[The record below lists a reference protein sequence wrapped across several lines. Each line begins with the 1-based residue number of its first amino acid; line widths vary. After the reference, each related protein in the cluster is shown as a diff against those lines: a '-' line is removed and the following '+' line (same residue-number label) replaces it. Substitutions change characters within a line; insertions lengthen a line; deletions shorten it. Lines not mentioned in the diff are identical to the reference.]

1 MKTILGIGGSDHD
14 VHACLIR
21 DGKVVIT
28 VEEERLCRHKYG
40 LGGNLLDG
48 LSRQHA
54 LETAGISLE
63 QVDEVVVDS
72 ILAPTALL
80 GVRSRA
86 KKLDHHMA
94 HAASAYFTSGFDSA
108 AILVVD
114 NAGGLVKDGERDAL
128 QATTWYR
135 GQGRQISFLDRV
147 TSTNWVE
154 GPTVLAQVYQRGDGD
169 DSLGHLYKKTTGAL
183 GFRYPP
189 QARQDPKLY
198 YFPEDGITMGL
209 SAYGDLRFFDELWTL
224 VELLPQGR
232 YRIALSDGRMDQML
246 ARWLG
251 DEPSFEVRAAV
262 AAAAQEALSRLMVH
276 LVTHVVEATGERR
289 LCLAGGVAM
298 NTVTNGRLLRETP
311 IERLYVP
318 PMPGDNGTGVGAAL
332 WAAAQ
337 DRDQPLPVYSVYG
350 GRRYTETEVRQALA
364 GLDTSRYT
372 VSSPAPADL
381 LERVARLLLEQ
392 KVVAWFEGGAE
403 GGRRALG
410 HRSILA
416 DPRPKAMRDHLNENV
431 KRRQWFRPY
440 APMVPEERVQE
451 FFDLAH
457 PSPYMQ
463 LVMDVLPQWKE
474 RIQAAAHVDGSAR
487 LQTIHRDQH
496 PRMYEL
502 LHAFEKV
509 SGVPIILNTSF
520 NVANEPM
527 VETPADAIRCFTG
540 TNIDALVIEQYLVVR
555 R

>member
-28 VEEERLCRHKYG
+28 VEEERLCRRKYG

-54 LETAGISLE
+54 LETAGITLDD
-63 QVDEVVVDS
+63 VDEVVVDS
-72 ILAPTALL
+72 ILAPTALM

-86 KKLDHHMA
+86 KKLDHHVA
-94 HAASAYFTSGFDSA
+94 HAASSYYTSGFDSA
-108 AILVVD
+108 AVLVVD
-114 NAGGLVKDGERDAL
+114 NAGELVKGDGPASL

-135 GQGRQISFLDRV
+135 AEGRQISLIDRV
-147 TSTNWVE
+147 TSPNFVE
-154 GPTVLAQVYQRGDGD
+154 GPAVLAQVYQRGDGD

-189 QARQDPKLY
+189 EARKDPKLY

-209 SAYGDLRFFDELWTL
+209 SAYGDLRFFEELWTL
-224 VELLPQGR
+224 VELQPAGR
-232 YRIALSDGRMDQML
+232 YRIALTDGRMDAML
-246 ARWLG
+246 ARWLAG
-251 DEPSFEVRAAV
+251 EPSFEVRAAV
-262 AAAAQEALSRLMVH
+262 AAAAQEALSRLMIH
-276 LVTHVVEATGERR
+276 LVTHVVTVTGQRR

-298 NTVTNGRLLRETP
+298 NTVTNGRLLRDTP
-311 IERLYVP
+311 IDQLYVP

-337 DRDQPLPVYSVYG
+337 DREHPLPVYSVYG
-350 GRRYTETEVRQALA
+350 GRRYSEAEIREALT

-372 VSSPAPADL
+372 IHEPSHEEL
-381 LERVARLLLEQ
+381 LARVAQLILDQ

-463 LVMDVLPQWKE
+463 LVMDVQPAWKE

-496 PRMYEL
+496 PRMYQL
-502 LHAFEKV
+502 LHAFEKL

-540 TNIDALVIEQYLVVR
+540 TNIDALVLENHLVLR